1 MGAWRRL
8 WASVGFRLA
17 FQYAVL
23 VAITM
28 MAALAIVYL
37 QTVGVLHQRI
47 ARQVGVTTTQMQAR
61 AEQQG
66 LEAVAAA
73 IGRALDDGRQSDT
86 ELFGLWQPDGT
97 RLAGNLDAPPAD
109 ATGGRDGQQRA
120 QRGGT
125 AITGYL
131 AVRRLPG
138 DALLVVG
145 HDLSDQDALESLVV
159 SASAAAGLIA
169 LLLLVGGVFVFR
181 QELEQAVGR
190 VRRTAGRIAEEGHLA
205 ERVDMTTG
213 DDEFAR
219 LGQDINAML
228 DRIESLMEGV
238 RHVSNTIAHELRTP
252 LTRALLGLQA
262 AQAPGVDDA
271 ARREAID
278 RAVHELQD
286 LGTVFQKLL
295 QIAEA
300 EAGARRR
307 AFAPVALHT
316 IADDVLELYEAV
328 AENQGA
334 HLVRE
339 PADEARVDGDR
350 DLLAGAIAN
359 LVDNA
364 LKYGGPGCTVRIGT
378 TMAADQ
384 AIVEVQDDGP
394 GVSEADLA
402 RLGERFTRL
411 TPELPG
417 HGLGLANVR
426 AVAALHRGRLVAEGA
441 EPGLRMRMVL
451 PIGSPSHN

>member
-47 ARQVGVTTTQMQAR
+47 ARQVGTATTQMQAR
-61 AEQQG
+61 AEREG
-66 LEAVAAA
+66 LDAVAAA
-73 IGRALDDGRQSDT
+73 IGRALADGRQSDT
-86 ELFGLWQPDGT
+86 ELYGLWQPDGT
-97 RLAGNLDAPPAD
+97 RLAGNLDALPAD
-109 ATGGRDGQQRA
+109 ATGNRDGQQRV
-120 QRGGT
+120 QRGGS

-145 HDLSDQDALESLVV
+145 HDLSDQDALESLVI

-190 VRRTAGRIAEEGHLA
+190 VRRTAGRIAEEGRLA
-205 ERVDMTTG
+205 ERVDIAAG

-228 DRIESLMEGV
+228 DRIESLMAGV
-238 RHVSNTIAHELRTP
+238 RQVSDTVAHELRTP

-262 AQAPGVDDA
+262 AQAPEVPDA

-278 RAVHELQD
+278 RAVQELQE

-307 AFAPVALHT
+307 DFAPVALHA

-328 AENQGA
+328 AEQQGA
-334 HLVRE
+334 RLLRE
-339 PADEARVDGDR
+339 PADDARVHGDR

-364 LKYGGPGCTVRIGT
+364 LKYGGPGCTVRVGT
-378 TMAADQ
+378 AVDADGQ
-384 AIVEVQDDGP
+384 AVVEVQDDGP
-394 GVSEADLA
+394 GVPAADLA
-402 RLGERFTRL
+402 RIGQRFTRL
-411 TPELPG
+411 RPELPG
-417 HGLGLANVR
+417 HGLGLASVR
-426 AVAALHRGRLVAEGA
+426 AVAALHGGSLQAEDA
-441 EPGLRMRMVL
+441 APGLRMRL
-451 PIGSPSHN
+451 TLSALAETA

>member
-47 ARQVGVTTTQMQAR
+47 ARQVGLTTTQLQAR

-66 LEAVAAA
+66 LGAVAAA

-109 ATGGRDGQQRA
+109 ATSNRDGQQRA

-125 AITGYL
+125 TITGYL

-138 DALLVVG
+138 EALLVVG

-205 ERVDMTTG
+205 ERVDMATG

-271 ARREAID
+271 ARRDAID

-339 PADEARVDGDR
+339 PADEAWWTATATCWPV
-350 DLLAGAIAN
+350 
-359 LVDNA
+359 
-364 LKYGGPGCTVRIGT
+364 PSPTWWT
-378 TMAADQ
+378 T
-384 AIVEVQDDGP
+384 
-394 GVSEADLA
+394 
-402 RLGERFTRL
+402 R
-411 TPELPG
+411 
-417 HGLGLANVR
+417 
-426 AVAALHRGRLVAEGA
+426 
-441 EPGLRMRMVL
+441 
-451 PIGSPSHN
+451 

>member
-47 ARQVGVTTTQMQAR
+47 ARQVGTATTQMQAR
-61 AEQQG
+61 AEREG
-66 LEAVAAA
+66 LDAVAAA
-73 IGRALDDGRQSDT
+73 IGRALADGRQSDT
-86 ELFGLWQPDGT
+86 ELYGLWQPNGT

-109 ATGGRDGQQRA
+109 PTGNRDGQQRV
-120 QRGGT
+120 QRGGS

-145 HDLSDQDALESLVV
+145 HDLSDQDALESLVI

-190 VRRTAGRIAEEGHLA
+190 VRRTAGRIAEEGRLA
-205 ERVDMTTG
+205 ERVDIAAG

-228 DRIESLMEGV
+228 DRIESLMAGV
-238 RHVSNTIAHELRTP
+238 RQVSDTVAHELRTP

-262 AQAPGVDDA
+262 AQAPEVPDA

-278 RAVHELQD
+278 RAVQELQE

-307 AFAPVALHT
+307 DFAPVALHA

-328 AENQGA
+328 AEQQGA
-334 HLVRE
+334 RLLRE
-339 PADEARVDGDR
+339 PADDARVHGDR

-364 LKYGGPGCTVRIGT
+364 LKYGGPGCTVRVGT
-378 TMAADQ
+378 AVDADGQ
-384 AIVEVQDDGP
+384 AVAEVQDDGP
-394 GVSEADLA
+394 GVPAADLA
-402 RLGERFTRL
+402 RIGQRFTRL
-411 TPELPG
+411 RPELPG
-417 HGLGLANVR
+417 HGLGLASVR
-426 AVAALHRGRLVAEGA
+426 AVAALHGGSLVAEYA
-441 EPGLRMRMVL
+441 APGLRMRL
-451 PIGSPSHN
+451 TLSALAETA